1 MVELLELALYAL
13 VAGAT
18 AVGTTEAIRQAPY
31 IRDLNE
37 RGVKPWACDLC
48 MSFWVTLIVALLG
61 AFLPEQ
67 AEPGR
72 LWAWMPSFAVAYTWL
87 TRVTPAPPDGG
98 GFPGLPDEIDDSE

>member
-1 MVELLELALYAL
+1 VIELLELALYAL
-13 VAGAT
+13 VAGAA
-18 AVGTTEAIRQAPY
+18 AVGTIEAIRQAPG

-48 MSFWVTLIVALLG
+48 MSFWMTLLIAIVA

-67 AEPGR
+67 LELGR
-72 LWAWMPSFAVAYTWL
+72 LWAWMPSFAVAYSWL

-98 GFPGLPDEIDDSE
+98 GFPGLPDGPDESE